1 MQFLSQKK
9 INISF
14 PKDDEDL
21 YDTLIRESALTLVP
35 TSSLIRHYVRS
46 GMKFRSP
53 KMMVH
58 WDETD
63 QSQSCGLRD
72 AAGVI
77 QEEEDETRFLC
88 WDIDP
93 RGIRSHP
100 SLVLVQ
106 WSDDPCCC
114 VWSNPRGMR
123 SPQRLEI
130 MFGRVSSLSLIKTNQ
145 PSGRLSSL
153 LLDQMVEEPCSF
165 WFRISGVSGDRSE
178 IRVHHHHQS
187 IGAQGPGP
195 EGPPHVLKGRKDCC
209 RATCRESGGK
219 IPRDS
224 KKESYES

>member
-1 MQFLSQKK
+1 MSQKK

-63 QSQSCGLRD
+63 QSESCGLRD

-77 QEEEDETRFLC
+77 QEEEDETRPLR
-88 WDIDP
+88 WDADP

-106 WSDDPCCC
+106 WSDNPCCC

-130 MFGRVSSLSLIKTNQ
+130 MFGRVSSLSLIKTNER
-145 PSGRLSSL
+145 SGRLSSL
-153 LLDQMVEEPCSF
+153 CSTRWSEESCCF
-165 WFRISGVSGDRSE
+165 WFGIAGVSGDRLE
-178 IRVHHHHQS
+178 ICLHHHYHAVR
-187 IGAQGPGP
+187 AQGPEPKEPKGSFD
-195 EGPPHVLKGRKDCC
+195 VLIEKDFDHAIYVALQFHIYCMVNLV
-209 RATCRESGGK
+209 
-219 IPRDS
+219 
-224 KKESYES
+224 